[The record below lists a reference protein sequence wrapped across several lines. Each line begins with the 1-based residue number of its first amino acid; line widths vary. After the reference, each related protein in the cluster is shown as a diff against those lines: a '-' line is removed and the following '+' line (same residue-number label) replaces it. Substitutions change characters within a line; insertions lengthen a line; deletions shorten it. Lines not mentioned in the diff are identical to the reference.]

1 MAITVY
7 RGGQVQQIE
16 RATIGLYTIGGGGKT
31 TTALSAHNPVL
42 LDFEGTSYR
51 ALNPL
56 AKSVIDLGSATWE
69 EIDDYTQRDPDQLI
83 AGADTVILDT
93 VTALVRIAI
102 AGIIGRGA
110 PKLRQRDGSPTI
122 AGWTA
127 LRDQLFAFYER
138 FTRSGKN
145 VIFTFQPSEGVEGDE
160 SFMDLSVIGKS
171 KEFVL
176 ANSDMIGEIVKNKD
190 GTNSIDW
197 SMRLGHV
204 GKDPLQWGVVPIPHV
219 ASAPRWMGDEIARYI
234 SEINERKQSEA
245 KAIQPKPETPAAP
258 TPPTPQQ
265 PQPAATPAAP
275 APMAAEMP
283 VATQERIET
292 AVGTPATQEAPPAQ
306 AEATYGAEQPAP
318 PAFKYFVAGD
328 NRGVEE
334 ILLEAVAGLPTA
346 AGLVCFNEAL
356 EELRRI
362 GRDDFMRI
370 AARTA
375 QSLGYAYDKPNRVYV
390 AKG

>member
-31 TTALSAHNPVL
+31 TTALSARNPVL

-56 AKSVIDLGSATWE
+56 ANSVIDLGSATWE

-127 LRDQLFAFYER
+127 LRDQLFSFYER

-219 ASAPRWMGDEIARYI
+219 ASAPQWMGDEIARYI
-234 SEINERKQSEA
+234 TEINERKQSEA
-245 KAIQPKPETPAAP
+245 KAIQPPEAPAAP
-258 TPPTPQQ
+258 TPPAPQEPQPAPVAAETPVEPQQ
-265 PQPAATPAAP
+265 PAETTTEAP
-275 APMAAEMP
+275 AP
-283 VATQERIET
+283 QD
-292 AVGTPATQEAPPAQ
+292 APPAQ
-306 AEATYGAEQPAP
+306 AQGTYGAEQPPAP
-318 PAFKYFVAGD
+318 APFKYFVAGD

-334 ILLEAVAGLPTA
+334 ILLEAVAEKPTA
-346 AGLVCFNEAL
+346 EGLASFNEAL

-370 AARTA
+370 AQTTA
-375 QSLGYAYDKPNRVYV
+375 TSLGYVYDKANRVYV